1 MVGPWASSRRGPSR
15 LALLLPLLLWPV
27 FGNEGGTAGSCN
39 CRRKDTIQP
48 DRVISRVKSW
58 GDCQQS
64 SLQYVQ
70 FFFPNFSLCVP
81 LGDPGAERLKELIS
95 QKENARVDASKG
107 DQGPPTGTPKAQPEP
122 PFRMDAPPTS
132 KGPPT
137 AQPDPRFSSD
147 APRTTRTKQEEET
160 PATQGPSEPPLT
172 PGAAVGQP
180 GRPPTPQQGSGPG
193 QSDPQPPSSSHPTV
207 AIVSLLGIVLIL
219 VAVVVFLICRK
230 RRRDGTLH
238 PAVLGEEIHRLNLPE
253 KT

>member
-1 MVGPWASSRRGPSR
+1 M
-15 LALLLPLLLWPV
+15 

-48 DRVISRVKSW
+48 DRVISQVQSW

-64 SLQYVQ
+64 SLRYVQ

-122 PFRMDAPPTS
+122 PFQRDAPPTS

-137 AQPDPRFSSD
+137 AQPD
-147 APRTTRTKQEEET
+147 APRTTQEEET
-160 PATQGPSEPPLT
+160 PATQGPSEPLLT

-193 QSDPQPPSSSHPTV
+193 QSDPQPPSSSHTV
-207 AIVSLLGIVLIL
+207 AIVSLLGTVLIL

>member
-1 MVGPWASSRRGPSR
+1 M
-15 LALLLPLLLWPV
+15 